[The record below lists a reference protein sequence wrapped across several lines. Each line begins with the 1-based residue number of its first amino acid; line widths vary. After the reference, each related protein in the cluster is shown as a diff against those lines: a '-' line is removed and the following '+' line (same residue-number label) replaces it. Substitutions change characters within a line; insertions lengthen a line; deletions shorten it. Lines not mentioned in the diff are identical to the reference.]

1 VARQLR
7 EPFEH
12 AVLSALKKR
21 LSAVVAV
28 LALAAAAVVATTASA
43 PMARAD
49 GNCTIVV
56 VRGGDTICVIN
67 GQQGGGPGGGDG
79 NGVSINCSAAGTIVW
94 DGNTYQCA
102 INGWSFSGGCYI
114 QPVVPQP
121 ATDDPIWGSYD
132 PSTNRAQW
140 EDCRPGL
147 STKNPP
153 SQVGAKEIIGPCVGY
168 CAGPN
173 PVERIT
179 KELQIAEPDLGMS
192 PPGAKPGAPAA
203 FGFVNT
209 NVWFWSKGLDTST
222 QTRSAG
228 NVVGTRTFVSANWQ
242 IFKGNSTVPLQTPGL
257 TCTSDYEYTTDK
269 AGAPSPDPAC
279 GFQFTDPDTY
289 RIVLTTSWTLVITQN
304 GVPNQQT
311 ITSVPNTVTITI
323 HEGQSNNLQSP
334 SPAA

>member
-1 VARQLR
+1 MARQFR

-12 AVLSALKKR
+12 AVLSALRQR

-28 LALAAAAVVATTASA
+28 LALASATVVATTASA
-43 PMARAD
+43 PTARAD

-56 VRGGDTICVIN
+56 VRGGTTICVIN

-79 NGVSINCSAAGTIVW
+79 NGVSINCKSDGTI
-94 DGNTYQCA
+94 DYNGKTYQCA

-121 ATDDPIWGSYD
+121 ATDDPIWGSSD

-140 EDCRPGL
+140 EDCDH
-147 STKNPP
+147 NPP
-153 SQVGAKEIIGPCVGY
+153 TQVGAKEIIGPCVGY

-179 KELQIAEPDLGMS
+179 KELQIAEPDLGMA
-192 PPGAKPGAPAA
+192 PPGAKPGAPTA
-203 FGFVNT
+203 FGFVNA

-242 IFKGNSTVPLQTPGL
+242 IFKGNSTTPLSTPGL
-257 TCTSDYEYTTDK
+257 TCASDYEYTVDK
-269 AGAPSPDPAC
+269 GGAPSPDPAC

-311 ITSVPNTVTITI
+311 ITSVPNTMIIKIT
-323 HEGQSNNLQSP
+323 EGQSNNLQSP
-334 SPAA
+334 SPAT

>member
-1 VARQLR
+1 M
-7 EPFEH
+7 
-12 AVLSALKKR
+12 LSALRQR

-28 LALAAAAVVATTASA
+28 LALAAAAIVATTASA
-43 PMARAD
+43 PTARAA
-49 GNCTIVV
+49 GSCTIVV
-56 VRGGDTICVIN
+56 VRGGTTVCVIN

-79 NGVSINCSAAGTIVW
+79 NGVGINCNADGTIVW
-94 DGNTYQCA
+94 NGQTYKCE

-121 ATDDPIWGSYD
+121 ATDDPIWGSSD

-140 EDCRPGL
+140 EDCYN
-147 STKNPP
+147 NPP
-153 SQVGAKEIIGPCVGY
+153 TQVGAKEIIGPCVGY

-192 PPGAKPGAPAA
+192 PPGAKPGDPATI
-203 FGFVNT
+203 GFVND
-209 NVWFWSKGLDTST
+209 NVWFWSKNLDTST

-242 IFKGNSTVPLQTPGL
+242 IFKGNSTVPLQTPDL
-257 TCTSDYEYTTDK
+257 KCTSDNEYTPDQ
-269 AGAPSPDPAC
+269 GSAPSRDPAC
-279 GFQFTDPDTY
+279 RFQFTSPDTY
-289 RIVLTTSWTLVITQN
+289 RIVLTTSWTLVISQN
-304 GVPNQQT
+304 GAQNQQT
-311 ITSVPNTVTITI
+311 ITSVPNTVNITI

-334 SPAA
+334 SPSPAA

>member
-1 VARQLR
+1 M
-7 EPFEH
+7 
-12 AVLSALKKR
+12 LSALRQR

-28 LALAAAAVVATTASA
+28 LALAAAAIVATTASA
-43 PMARAD
+43 PTARAD

-56 VRGGDTICVIN
+56 HRDGTTVCVIN

-79 NGVSINCSAAGTIVW
+79 NGVSINCSSNGTIAYK
-94 DGNTYQCA
+94 GNTYPCE

-121 ATDDPIWGSYD
+121 ATDDPIWGSSD
-132 PSTNRAQW
+132 PSTNRIQW
-140 EDCRPGL
+140 MDCNSYPHAP
-147 STKNPP
+147 T
-153 SQVGAKEIIGPCVGY
+153 QVGAVRIVGPCVGY

-203 FGFVNT
+203 FGFVNA
-209 NVWFWSKGLDTST
+209 NVWFWSKGLDTSV

-257 TCTSDYEYTTDK
+257 KCTSDYEYTADK
-269 AGAPSPDPAC
+269 AGAASPDPAC

-304 GVPNQQT
+304 GGSNQQT
-311 ITSVPNTVTITI
+311 IRSVPNTVTITI